1 MDTNADLQAQIIA
14 LRTALEG
21 AWLSMLHADPNGVIN
36 AERLRQE
43 NVAGL
48 RALNAS
54 GAQAEA
60 MRDAVV
66 AHTDQLWKSIVWQL
80 GGEPGDDAS
89 AG

>member
-1 MDTNADLQAQIIA
+1 MDTIADLQAQIVA

-21 AWLSMLHADPNGVIN
+21 AWLAMLHADPNGIAS
-36 AERLRQE
+36 AERLRRE
-43 NVAGL
+43 NVAGV
-48 RALNAS
+48 RAFPAT

-60 MRDAVV
+60 TRDAVV